1 MYLSLIVICI
11 LLYYGIKNK
20 TDKRTIKKY
29 VVFITFL
36 LILVSGLR
44 HEAVGNDTYAYM
56 NHFDRLSSMK
66 WSEIMD
72 GFWGAYLH
80 PGENGNGKDP
90 GELIIIKLLTYILP
104 GPRSFIF
111 VVSALLLIPLGIFV
125 YQNSED
131 LSTSCFFYVFYISM
145 FYPYLPNSAVRQ
157 SFALALLLVGY
168 LLLQKE
174 KVWQFIL
181 CLFLSTFIH
190 KSIIISILILP
201 FYFFKKTKRLYK
213 WSFVL
218 FIIMLFAYQ
227 YVGLFLSTQSD
238 IYEMYGDNYF
248 TQGRPAPFMVIIMMT
263 ALYIIGLLG
272 LRNDRDAYKN
282 RLIYGGAAMTLV
294 WVVMVR
300 LDPSIIRLTAYFGP
314 WMGLMVPTSIKL
326 WDKRYF
332 NLIFFIV
339 LMVFV
344 IRAVMTPDNYHFLWQ
359 EMALHERY

>member
-1 MYLSLIVICI
+1 
-11 LLYYGIKNK
+11 
-20 TDKRTIKKY
+20 
-29 VVFITFL
+29 
-36 LILVSGLR
+36 
-44 HEAVGNDTYAYM
+44 
-56 NHFDRLSSMK
+56 
-66 WSEIMD
+66 
-72 GFWGAYLH
+72 
-80 PGENGNGKDP
+80 
-90 GELIIIKLLTYILP
+90 
-104 GPRSFIF
+104 
-111 VVSALLLIPLGIFV
+111 
-125 YQNSED
+125 
-131 LSTSCFFYVFYISM
+131 
-145 FYPYLPNSAVRQ
+145 
-157 SFALALLLVGY
+157 
-168 LLLQKE
+168 
-174 KVWQFIL
+174 
-181 CLFLSTFIH
+181 
-190 KSIIISILILP
+190 
-201 FYFFKKTKRLYK
+201 
-213 WSFVL
+213 
-218 FIIMLFAYQ
+218 MLFAYQ

-248 TQGRPAPFMVIIMMT
+248 TQGRSAPFMVIIMMA

-272 LRNDRDAYKN
+272 LRNDRDAFKN